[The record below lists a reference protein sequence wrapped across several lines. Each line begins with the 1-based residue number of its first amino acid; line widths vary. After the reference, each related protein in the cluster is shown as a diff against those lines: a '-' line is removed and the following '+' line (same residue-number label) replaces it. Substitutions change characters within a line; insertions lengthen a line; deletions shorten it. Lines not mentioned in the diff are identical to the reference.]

1 MLVLGANLALDRTLR
16 VTRLVPGQVQRPSAV
31 SVTAG
36 GKSVNVMRAAAAHG
50 QRAVLVA
57 NLPGPAGGSLE
68 ELLASEGHAVVPVRT
83 SGQVRCAVI
92 VLEDD
97 GRATVLNEPGPP
109 LSSADA
115 AAVILALE
123 GAADG
128 GHRVLVASGSLPPL
142 ADPATYAQVV
152 ALGRRHGLITV
163 LDAAREALEHA
174 LPAEPDLVSP
184 NLAEAEALLTGRQD
198 EAVEPEGD
206 DVLERAEVA
215 ARALRERG
223 ARAAVVS
230 AGRYGLAVAE
240 GAGSFVVRAPRV
252 PEVNPIGAGDSLVAG
267 LAVALERGATLRR
280 AVAEG
285 VATAAASVAHPLA
298 GGVDA
303 VVLAELMHR
312 VEEAVA

>member
-1 MLVLGANLALDRTLR
+1 
-16 VTRLVPGQVQRPSAV
+16 
-31 SVTAG
+31 
-36 GKSVNVMRAAAAHG
+36 
-50 QRAVLVA
+50 
-57 NLPGPAGGSLE
+57 
-68 ELLASEGHAVVPVRT
+68 
-83 SGQVRCAVI
+83 
-92 VLEDD
+92 
-97 GRATVLNEPGPP
+97 
-109 LSSADA
+109 
-115 AAVILALE
+115 
-123 GAADG
+123 
-128 GHRVLVASGSLPPL
+128 
-142 ADPATYAQVV
+142 
-152 ALGRRHGLITV
+152 LITV

-230 AGRYGLAVAE
+230 AGRHGLAVAE